1 MSHHIGNPTD
11 KPADSDTGPFSLIA
25 LTKRLLQKGSTPV
38 TSAAHRT
45 VTTLDGAY
53 PPVPSV
59 VGQFWAA
66 NPGGK
71 SIARFLVDIVVRA
84 TTALADDPVLTFR
97 PYIRHGG
104 SSGYVAAG
112 ESVSFAR
119 PRLKDDAAQIK
130 AQFTTDNG
138 GTYTNNSTEV
148 NDNTTGVMTL
158 NSLDTIA
165 NGDWVVLGGP
175 APFCGAALDVT
186 NTNSTGSITFT
197 AEYWNGSA
205 WTALSNLTN
214 GNATAFGGDAQV
226 TWDLPAAGAWAT
238 STINSVGPFYWCR
251 LGVSGAIDDSVTLS
265 EVDLLFPIKAAIDVQ
280 ADGDD
285 ATLMLESV
293 AGGTGT
299 LAYSGSTRVSWR

>member
-1 MSHHIGNPTD
+1 MAATKANNTTPLVEEDGAGGHRPEV
-11 KPADSDTGPFSLIA
+11 IA
-25 LTKRLLQKGSTPV
+25 ARKAL

-45 VTTLDGAY
+45 ITGLDGAF
-53 PPVPSV
+53 PPVPGV
-59 VGQFWAA
+59 ADPFWAA

-71 SIARFLVDIVVRA
+71 SIARFLLDLVIRA
-84 TTALADDPVLTFR
+84 TTALADDPVITLR
-97 PYIRHGG
+97 PYVRHGG

-130 AQFTTDNG
+130 AQFTTDG
-138 GTYTNNSTEV
+138 GSTYTNNSTEV
-148 NDNTTGVMTL
+148 NDNATGVMTL

-186 NTNSTGSITFT
+186 NTNGTGSITFT

-205 WTALSNLTN
+205 WVALTNLTN
-214 GNATAFGGDAQV
+214 GASTAFGSDAQV
-226 TWDLPAAGAWAT
+226 TWDMPAAGAWAA

-251 LGVSGAIDDSVTLS
+251 LGVSAAVDSSVTLT
-265 EVDLLFPIKAAIDVQ
+265 EVDLLFPIKAAIDVR

-285 ATLMLESV
+285 ATLMLESL
-293 AGGTGT
+293 GGSATGT
-299 LAYSGSTRVSWR
+299 IAYSGTTRVSWR